1 RPSNHHGVSM
11 DSLQTIGFY
20 VSVAVSRGGWMG
32 VALLTRRDQRGVAL
46 GVFGLGLAGI
56 YLSLSA
62 GYAAVV
68 ALICYAGC
76 ALMFASPQYRRV
88 DAVVGPLWRQLGA
101 IGAALLLAVLAYSA
115 FRGDFAYTGYFGG
128 TIGAANLGRL
138 PFAHD
143 ALATE
148 AVALLV
154 AVALAGAAAAWRVRG
169 RPRRPLARPGCRAR
183 PAGRAP

>member
-1 RPSNHHGVSM
+1 M

-20 VSVAVSRGGWMG
+20 VSSGVSLAGGLG

-101 IGAALLLAVLAYSA
+101 IGFRLLRSGLQ
-115 FRGDFAYTGYFGG
+115 
-128 TIGAANLGRL
+128 
-138 PFAHD
+138 
-143 ALATE
+143 
-148 AVALLV
+148 
-154 AVALAGAAAAWRVRG
+154 
-169 RPRRPLARPGCRAR
+169 RRAI
-183 PAGRAP
+183 

>member
-1 RPSNHHGVSM
+1 M

-20 VSVAVSRGGWMG
+20 VSSGVSLAGGLG
-32 VALLTRRDQRGVAL
+32 VALLTRRDQRGAAL
-46 GVFGLGLAGI
+46 GVAGLGLAGI

-62 GYAAVV
+62 GSAAMV

-115 FRGDFAYTGYFGG
+115 FRGDFAYAGYFGG
-128 TIGAANLGRL
+128 TFGTANLGRL
-138 PFAHD
+138 LFAHD
-143 ALATE
+143 ALATG
-148 AVALLV
+148 AVAVLV
-154 AVALAGAAAAWRVRG
+154 TVALVGAAAAWRVRD
-169 RPRRPLARPGCRAR
+169 RTR
-183 PAGRAP
+183 